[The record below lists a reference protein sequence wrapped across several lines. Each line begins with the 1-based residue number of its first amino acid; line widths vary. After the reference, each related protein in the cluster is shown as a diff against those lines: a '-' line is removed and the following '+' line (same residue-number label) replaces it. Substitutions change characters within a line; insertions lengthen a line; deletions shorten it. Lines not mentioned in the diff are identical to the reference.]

1 MPALNLLC
9 ERKGIPEDVAGATLL
24 AAGCNA
30 PELFASLI
38 GVTLPV
44 ALDPNPTNH
53 SSPQNNPGP
62 KPKPLK
68 P

>member
-38 GVTLPV
+38 GVTLPA
-44 ALDPNPTNH
+44 ALDPTPTPN
-53 SSPQNNPGP
+53 QTNTIDKQP
-62 KPKPLK
+62 KP
-68 P
+68 

>member
-38 GVTLPV
+38 GVTLPA
-44 ALDPNPTNH
+44 ALDPTPT
-53 SSPQNNPGP
+53 PYLTIPIDKQP
-62 KPKPLK
+62 
-68 P
+68 